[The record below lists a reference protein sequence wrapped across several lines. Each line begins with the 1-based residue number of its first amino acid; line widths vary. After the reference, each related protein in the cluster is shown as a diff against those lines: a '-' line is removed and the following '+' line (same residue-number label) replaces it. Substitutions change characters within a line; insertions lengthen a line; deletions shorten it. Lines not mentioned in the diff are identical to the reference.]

1 MNMLNAIP
9 FCLTAFLLLV
19 SAGWAQERPDRGSG
33 TEKSLLQRFDTNGD
47 GEISDDERRGVREK
61 MKQMQ
66 NRPGAMTPSGKTEA
80 IGNRLVTEL
89 QYPSSDG
96 RMIPCVLSMPKGDGP
111 FPMLVTIHGGQGNR
125 DLGYIRTM
133 AAPGGLSPTINAF
146 NEQPW
151 AILAISYRAGNGAL
165 FGMEQDDVV
174 AGIRFAKQLP
184 QIDSNRVGVVGGSH
198 GGHLALVAAEKM
210 GQEFLCVAAGSPWM
224 TDPLVYMLGDPNL
237 PPLSQVPARARE
249 DLMLNGRRL
258 LNGMQKGRR
267 MSDPQI
273 KEFLTQHSIEANA
286 SMIVIPTLFLT
297 SRGDDQAP
305 HVLIEPMIKQMQ
317 AAKKDIQV
325 YTAEKSPHGFYW
337 ARTVSAARDLRG
349 EKTPEEAQE
358 ELTARRTM
366 IDFFTQQFAR
376 KDAKAAASPASQ
388 AASKSSGK
396 SGQKPEG
403 QPSETPATEEAGE
416 AMPQEEGL
424 MQTQEKDQEQQ
435 EQPPGEKMQPGRGA
449 GAGAGRGAGMARG
462 QGSPRGGGAGAAMG
476 GGRGGGGFAGADF
489 ETLAGGSGKVSRESF
504 QKQLS
509 GSAAF
514 SSRPELADRL
524 FDRLDADGDGSLSKT
539 EFEGMSD
546 LKSQLGRGGQ
556 SSGQAGPAGRGA
568 NRPGRGASGNP
579 RPDLPAPGGG
589 ANPASP
595 TGGGGGGAGQ
605 VRAKTSPL
613 KIAAGELVGELA
625 GDVRIFRGVPYAAAP
640 VGERR
645 WQAAGPVEPWQ
656 GVREAIQFGPLALQG
671 ETFAPRSAQSEDCLC
686 LNIWTPAN
694 AAADSKLPVL
704 FWIHGGAFI
713 QGSGGQPRYDGSE
726 LAKRG
731 AVVITINYRLGPL
744 GLFAHP
750 SLTAESKPDEP
761 LGNYCLLDMIA
772 ALRWTR
778 DNVAAFGGDPGNV
791 TISGSSA
798 GGTSCLFLMGVPQAE
813 GLFHKAIIHS
823 SGGIQNIQTLAE
835 AEAAGVRLAEQLG
848 LGARASSEE
857 LRRAAAN
864 DLAVNVGLIRQ
875 LDLPVKPIIDG
886 RLVEAVPA
894 DLFAQGRQAKIPVLI
909 GAANGE
915 SGARQLSDEVS
926 SGGAFGFQRQLADQM
941 VRAGQK
947 VWMFQLTYVPPQSR
961 ESRFAAK
968 HGESVAYAFGT
979 IGQSLAAQYG
989 FRNEQ
994 VANAARMRRGEGG
1007 AGGGA
1012 GGAARSGGREDDSQ
1026 PVEDSEQGRAI
1037 SAAMLEYWITF
1048 MRDGQPSGKQLPAWP
1063 AHTATA
1069 PKTMVFGN
1077 HGIAVK

>member
-1 MNMLNAIP
+1 MNKP
-9 FCLTAFLLLV
+9 HPVTCLSFVLLWIV
-19 SAGWAQERPDRGSG
+19 APGWAQERQSPGGG

-66 NRPGAMTPSGKTEA
+66 NRPGAMTPSGKTEVV
-80 IGNRLVTEL
+80 GNRLVTEL

-96 RMIPCVLSMPKGDGP
+96 RMIPCVLSMPKGEGP

-165 FGMEQDDVV
+165 YGMEQDDVV

-184 QIDSNRVGVVGGSH
+184 QVDSNRVGVVGGSH

-210 GQEFLCVAAGSPWM
+210 GNEFLCVAAGSPWM
-224 TDPLVYMLGDPNL
+224 TDPLVYMLGDASQ
-237 PPLSQVPARARE
+237 PPLSQVPAKARE

-267 MSDPQI
+267 MSEPQI
-273 KEFLTQHSIEANA
+273 KEFVTQHSIEANA
-286 SMIVIPTLFLT
+286 EKIVIPTLFLT

-305 HVLIEPMIKQMQ
+305 HVLIEPMIKKMQ
-317 AAKKDIQV
+317 AAKKEVEV

-337 ARTVSAARDLRG
+337 ARTVSAARELRG
-349 EKTPEEAQE
+349 EKTPEEAE
-358 ELTARRTM
+358 EEVTARRTM
-366 IDFFTQQFAR
+366 IEFFTKQFTR
-376 KDAKAAASPASQ
+376 KDTQTAKSPATTAASANSNRAAKEQPAEEQPADS
-388 AASKSSGK
+388 AADEAAEKAVDAK
-396 SGQKPEG
+396 EPTQ
-403 QPSETPATEEAGE
+403 EEEPAGE
-416 AMPQEEGL
+416 
-424 MQTQEKDQEQQ
+424 KS
-435 EQPPGEKMQPGRGA
+435 QPGRGA
-449 GAGAGRGAGMARG
+449 GAGSGRGAGMARG
-462 QGSPRGGGAGAAMG
+462 GQGA
-476 GGRGGGGFAGADF
+476 GRGGAMSGGLGGADF
-489 ETLAGGSGKVSRESF
+489 QTLAGDSGKVSREAF
-504 QKQLS
+504 KKQLS

-514 SSRPELADRL
+514 SSRPEIADRL
-524 FDRLDADGDGSLSKT
+524 FDRLDADGDGTLNKT

-546 LKSQLGRGGQ
+546 LKSQFGRGGQ
-556 SSGQAGPAGRGA
+556 SGQMGQPGRGP
-568 NRPGRGASGNP
+568 NRPGRGSGNP
-579 RPDLPAPGGG
+579 PDAGVPGAGGSSNPNSPA
-589 ANPASP
+589 
-595 TGGGGGGAGQ
+595 GGGGGTNQ
-605 VRAKTSPL
+605 VKAKTAPL
-613 KIAAGELVGELA
+613 RIAAGELVGELV
-625 GDVRIFRGVPYAAAP
+625 GDVRIFRGIPYAAAP

-645 WQAAGPVEPWQ
+645 WQAAGPVEPWK
-656 GVREAIQFGPLALQG
+656 GVREATQFGPLALQG
-671 ETFAPRSAQSEDCLC
+671 ETFAPRSAQSEDCLV

-694 AAADSKLPVL
+694 ATADSKLPVL

-731 AVVITINYRLGPL
+731 AIVISINYRLGPL

-750 SLTAESKPDEP
+750 SLTAESKLDEP

-778 DNVAAFGGDPGNV
+778 DNVGAFGGDPGNV

-798 GGTSCLFLMGVPQAE
+798 GGTSCLFLMGIPEAN

-823 SGGIQNIQTLAE
+823 SGGIRNIQTLAD

-848 LGARASSEE
+848 LGARASSAE
-857 LRRAAAN
+857 LRRAAASQM
-864 DLAVNVGLIRQ
+864 AANVGVIRQ

-886 RLVEAVPA
+886 RLVKATPA
-894 DLFAQGRQAKIPVLI
+894 ELFAQGQQAKIPVLI

-915 SGARQLSDEVS
+915 SGARQLGDEVAT
-926 SGGAFGFQRQLADQM
+926 GGAFGFQRELADQM
-941 VRAGQK
+941 VRMGQP
-947 VWMFQLTYVPPQSR
+947 VWMFQLTFVPPQSR
-961 ESRFAAK
+961 DARFAAK

-994 VANAARMRRGEGG
+994 VASNAARMRRGGG
-1007 AGGGA
+1007 GGGA
-1012 GGAARSGGREDDSQ
+1012 NAAAGAGREDDSQ
-1026 PVEDSEQGRAI
+1026 PVEESEQGRAI
-1037 SAAMLEYWITF
+1037 SAAMLEYWVTF

-1063 AHTATA
+1063 AYKSDA

-1077 HGIAVK
+1077 NGIDVK